1 MSKQEIKQT
10 MKRLEQEENERY
22 QKVLKIPLKN
32 KVDRSPIQEIKYLK
46 LALKLSIPIIMIAS
60 VVVVSRWF
68 DSNRLIWQSPILLR
82 TPVYVEARQ
91 AVDKVLPTTEV
102 VETTQKPT
110 ATPSPT
116 PTPSKKAKVSA
127 YSCGGL
133 KTEAEIRMN
142 CPSLLSGQPKTA
154 TGETPIAYKT
164 MACDRANLGKTFNL
178 DINSGI
184 EIICNDT
191 GGAIKGSG
199 RFDLYVETV
208 AEARAFGV
216 KEIAYTLVEKE

>member
-164 MACDRANLGKTFNL
+164 VACDRANLGKEFE
-178 DINSGI
+178 IEGI
-184 EIICNDT
+184 GIVRCNDT